1 MARHSGLISLLV
13 LLAACKATAPI
24 LNDPLSAFDLPS
36 ATEKGY
42 AALAAGNYP
51 IAVRWL
57 SLVATDKPNDPYL
70 MLDLAAAYQKLGKFD
85 DAQRRYQILVDTA
98 GDITP
103 GKVTDPTLSGK
114 SLAEIAAAD
123 LALCVSCDLSDD
135 TRQGYAAM
143 GAGDAAKAW
152 HLLSDAAEAKPDDAY
167 LRLDLAAVARK
178 LGKFDEARSIDE
190 KITEPTPPEKPVAG
204 APAIPGRT
212 LGEIA
217 AADLDALASHPLPN
231 R

>member
-1 MARHSGLISLLV
+1 MARHSRLLSLLV
-13 LLAACKATAPI
+13 LLASCKATAPI

-85 DAQRRYQILVDTA
+85 DAQRRYQILVDIA
-98 GDITP
+98 AEITP
-103 GKVTDPTLSGK
+103 AKVTDPALSGK

-135 TRQGYAAM
+135 TRQGYAAL
-143 GAGDAAKAW
+143 GSGDAATAW
-152 HLLSDAAEAKPDDAY
+152 HLLSDAAAAKPDDPY

-178 LGKFDEARSIDE
+178 LGKFDEARSADQ
-190 KITEPTPPEKPVAG
+190 KTLDLAPLGKPVAG

-217 AADLDALASHPLPN
+217 TADLDALPK
-231 R
+231 

>member
-1 MARHSGLISLLV
+1 MARQSGLLALLV

-85 DAQRRYQILVDTA
+85 DAQRRYQILVDIA
-98 GDITP
+98 ADITP
-103 GKVTDPTLSGK
+103 SKVTDPALSGK

-135 TRQGYAAM
+135 ARRGYAAL
-143 GAGDAAKAW
+143 GAGDAATAW
-152 HLLSDAAEAKPDDAY
+152 RLLSDAAAAKPDDPY

-178 LGKFDEARSIDE
+178 LGKFDEARSADQKTLE
-190 KITEPTPPEKPVAG
+190 LAPPGKPVTG

-212 LGEIA
+212 LDEIA
-217 AADLDALASHPLPN
+217 AADLDALASHPPPN

>member
-1 MARHSGLISLLV
+1 MTRYSGLLP
-13 LLAACKATAPI
+13 LLALLASCSAAAPV
-24 LNDPLSAFDLPS
+24 LTDPLSAFDMPS

-42 AALAAGNYP
+42 AALAARNYP

-57 SLVATDKPNDPYL
+57 SLVATEKPDDPYL

-98 GDITP
+98 ADVIP
-103 GKVTDPTLSGK
+103 AKVTDPALRGK

-123 LALCVSCDLSDD
+123 LALCASCDLPNEA
-135 TRQGYAAM
+135 REGYAAL
-143 GAGDAAKAW
+143 GAGDNATAL
-152 HLLSDAAEAKPDDAY
+152 HRLSDAAAVKPDDPY

-178 LGKFDEARSIDE
+178 LGKFDEARSADE
-190 KITEPTPPEKPVAG
+190 KTVELAPPGKPVTG

-212 LGEIA
+212 LGDIA
-217 AADLDALASHPLPN
+217 AADLGALPK
-231 R
+231 

>member
-1 MARHSGLISLLV
+1 MARYSRLLP
-13 LLAACKATAPI
+13 LLALLASCSAAAPV
-24 LNDPLSAFDLPS
+24 LTDPLSAFDMPS

-57 SLVATDKPNDPYL
+57 SLVATEKPDDPYL

-98 GDITP
+98 ADVIP
-103 GKVTDPTLSGK
+103 AKVTDPALHGK

-123 LALCVSCDLSDD
+123 LALCVSCDLPNEA
-135 TRQGYAAM
+135 REGYAAL
-143 GAGDAAKAW
+143 GVADNATAL
-152 HLLSDAAEAKPDDAY
+152 HRLSDAAAVKPDDPY

-178 LGKFDEARSIDE
+178 LGKFDEARSADE
-190 KITEPTPPEKPVAG
+190 KTVELAPPGKPVTG

-212 LGEIA
+212 LGDIA
-217 AADLDALASHPLPN
+217 TADLGVLPK
-231 R
+231 